1 MNIAL
6 DQVRQHIDEG
16 LASLSRELKDLK
28 VTMSRRMSVAAPS
41 APSLLQAVSQSP
53 SQVMSPLTKTATP
66 EDPPASTASAEISQ
80 IKRTASSASVKGTD
94 SSSQPKASSL
104 PGLTTQAETEPRIR
118 QLHAELRRSHDEVQ
132 SVRRE
137 LGALRQVYTD
147 FRAETAGVLATLKSQ
162 TIHVKEIAGTKVAGE
177 RAYIDEGK
185 VKLDNRSQDLLT
197 KIEELQDTIDD
208 LKNDVVSR
216 KIKPKPRQM
225 EAIQKA
231 ITAGESGLDSL
242 SRYITTVKP
251 MWKKTWEAELQNIVD
266 EQQLLNHQEELLAD
280 LRADH
285 ENVVTVFEQIQQYVA
300 LQNTNK
306 IRKPEYRPPSP
317 EEGHQGLRTV
327 MLEVKGLAPAS
338 DKRMKAIEMAE
349 KTRQKETL
357 DKSDEFAQE
366 LSGFVEG
373 KMLKKTGKHEL

>member
-1 MNIAL
+1 
-6 DQVRQHIDEG
+6 
-16 LASLSRELKDLK
+16 
-28 VTMSRRMSVAAPS
+28 MSVAAS
-41 APSLLQAVSQSP
+41 AAQPVPLTAAQSP
-53 SQVMSPLTKTATP
+53 SQTLSPLVRQVP
-66 EDPPASTASAEISQ
+66 GESQ
-80 IKRTASSASVKGTD
+80 IQQTAPDGTPMKSALSSSSVKSIASD
-94 SSSQPKASSL
+94 AKAKNSPSA
-104 PGLTTQAETEPRIR
+104 GSAA
-118 QLHAELRRSHDEVQ
+118 QLHADPRVQRLAMELRSSYDEVQ

-147 FRAETAGVLATLKSQ
+147 FRAETAGVLATLKTQ
-162 TIHVKEIAGTKVAGE
+162 TTHVKEIAGNKVVGD

-208 LKNDVVSR
+208 LKNDVVAR
-216 KIKPKPRQM
+216 KIKPKPKQM
-225 EAIQKA
+225 EAINNLIA
-231 ITAGESGLDSL
+231 AGQLGLDSL
-242 SRYITTVKP
+242 SQYIATVKP

-285 ENVVTVFEQIQQYVA
+285 ENVVTVFEQIQQYVS

-306 IRKPEYRPPSP
+306 IKKPEFRPPSP

-327 MLEVKGLAPAS
+327 MMEVKGLAPAS
-338 DKRMKAIEMAE
+338 DKRMRAIEMAE
-349 KTRQKETL
+349 KSRQRETQ
-357 DKSDEFAQE
+357 DNSDEFAQE

-373 KMLKKTGKHEL
+373 KLLKKTGESSQI

>member
-1 MNIAL
+1 M
-6 DQVRQHIDEG
+6 DQVKQHIDEG
-16 LASLSRELKDLK
+16 LAALARELKDLK
-28 VTMSRRMSVAAPS
+28 VTMGRRMSVAAS
-41 APSLLQAVSQSP
+41 SIQAVSVPAP
-53 SQVMSPLTKTATP
+53 SQSASQTLSPLARQGPSDAQVQQAAHDIAHMKRTPSSVSLKSDDPDTRAKSSTP
-66 EDPPASTASAEISQ
+66 EGDT
-80 IKRTASSASVKGTD
+80 
-94 SSSQPKASSL
+94 PKAKPESDS
-104 PGLTTQAETEPRIR
+104 RIQR
-118 QLHAELRRSHDEVQ
+118 LAGELRSSYNEVQ

-137 LGALRQVYTD
+137 LGALRQVYLD

-162 TIHVKEIAGTKVAGE
+162 TTHVKEIAETKVAGE

-185 VKLDNRSQDLLT
+185 VKLDSRSQDLLT

-208 LKNDVVSR
+208 LKNDVVNR
-216 KIKPKPRQM
+216 KVKPKPRQM
-225 EAIQKA
+225 DAIKA
-231 ITAGESGLDSL
+231 SIAAGQSDLESL
-242 SRYITTVKP
+242 SQYIGTVKP

-285 ENVVTVFEQIQQYVA
+285 ENVMTVFEQIQQYVS
-300 LQNTNK
+300 LQNSNK
-306 IRKPEYRPPSP
+306 IRKPEFRPPSP

-349 KTRQKETL
+349 KSRQKETS
-357 DKSDEFAQE
+357 DKTDEFAQE

-373 KMLKKTGKHEL
+373 KLLKKTGEL